1 MLLVLTGS
9 SCAGKSTLAFAV
21 ADRFRDLA
29 VHDFDEVGVPAGADR
44 RWRQRTMERWVRR
57 ALEYQGHGVDLL
69 LTAQS
74 PLGEILAVPSA
85 TLLDGIAVC
94 LVDVADEVR
103 RDRLAARDPGRWDA
117 PAVDAFLGWATGTAG
132 TPATPV
138 TAPTPSPR
146 TAGRRWPGTG
156 GPGGPPPTH
165 AGVPIGSTPATN
177 RSGTRSTRSSGG
189 SATSATHTGPA
200 TCRSTGAGRKNRRI
214 ASPPLI
220 SFGQTTPVRPRCRPF
235 GAGSGSGSSGFV
247 AAAFLRSG

>member
-103 RDRLAARDPGRWDA
+103 RDRLAARDPGRWDT
-117 PAVDAFLGWATGTAG
+117 PAVDAFLGWAHWHRGHARDPRHRPDAIAEDGWPAMAWDRWTGWATADPRWRTDRIDTG
-132 TPATPV
+132 NQPV
-138 TAPTPSPR
+138 RHSVDQVE
-146 TAGRRWPGTG
+146 RWVGDQRDA
-156 GPGGPPPTH
+156 H
-165 AGVPIGSTPATN
+165 
-177 RSGTRSTRSSGG
+177 RSGHLPLNRGWAEEAPHR
-189 SATSATHTGPA
+189 APA
-200 TCRSTGAGRKNRRI
+200 R
-214 ASPPLI
+214 
-220 SFGQTTPVRPRCRPF
+220 
-235 GAGSGSGSSGFV
+235 
-247 AAAFLRSG
+247 